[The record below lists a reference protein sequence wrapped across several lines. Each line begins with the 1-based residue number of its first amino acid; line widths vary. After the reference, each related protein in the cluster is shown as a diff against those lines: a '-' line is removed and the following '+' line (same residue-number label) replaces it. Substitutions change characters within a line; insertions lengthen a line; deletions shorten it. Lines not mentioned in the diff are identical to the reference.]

1 MINFKI
7 AQSPEKINSLGGLP
21 LIGALLNKS
30 GLLNFKTKS
39 DNRSDRILD
48 SDIVTSYCGLL
59 AQGKTDY
66 EEINNFI
73 GNCFFA
79 DSLSIKKVP
88 SAESLRQR
96 LDEMGKDDFI
106 KSRVSDFTNR
116 FLKSVKP
123 TTIKILSGRYTPL
136 DIDGTPFDNSRTK
149 KECVSRTYKGHDGF
163 LAMNTFLGT
172 EGYMVHSDL
181 YPGSQHCQKGFPN
194 FLKTSIENSRNII
207 SKKRKLLV
215 RLDSGHDAADTIEE
229 LKKHKK
235 CSYIIKRNLR
245 KEKKEW
251 WLDLA
256 KSVGT
261 IVSKKEGYKRYT
273 GFVSH
278 IIPGNRDGMDSVDIA
293 FSVSVTSIDKNGQ
306 ETCFPEIK
314 VETYWTNLP
323 ETPEVIFDLYHAHGT
338 SEQFHSEI
346 KTDMDFE
353 RLPSGKFS
361 TNKFLFQLAMLV
373 YNTLRCIG
381 VDMLEFV
388 EDMPMKIKVQRRRIK
403 SVLQDIIYSAC
414 KYVSTGNAKIIKF
427 GIENRWWKIID
438 KLYLKYS

>member
-1 MINFKI
+1 MTKFKI
-7 AQSPEKINSLGGLP
+7 AQSQEKINSLGGLP
-21 LIGALLNKS
+21 LIGSLLNRS
-30 GLLNFKTKS
+30 GLLNFKTKA

-48 SDIVTSYCGLL
+48 SDILTSYCGLL
-59 AQGKTDY
+59 AQGKTEY
-66 EEINNFI
+66 EEINNFR
-73 GNCFFA
+73 GNRFFA
-79 DSLSIKKVP
+79 DSLSIENIP
-88 SAESLRQR
+88 STESLRQR
-96 LDEMGKDDFI
+96 LDKIGED
-106 KSRVSDFTNR
+106 N
-116 FLKSVKP
+116 FLKSKVPNFTNKFLKNIKP
-123 TTIKILSGRYTPL
+123 TTIKILSGRYVPI

-149 KECVSRTYKGHDGF
+149 KECVSRTYKGYDGF

-181 YPGSQHCQKGFPN
+181 YPGSQHCQKGFSK

-207 SKKRKLLV
+207 SKKRKILV
-215 RLDSGHDAADTIEE
+215 RLDSGHDAAETIEE
-229 LKKHKK
+229 LNKHKK

-261 IVSKKEGYKRYT
+261 LVRKKEGYKRYT
-273 GFVSH
+273 GYVSH
-278 IIPGNRDGMDSVDIA
+278 LIPGNKEGMDSVDIA
-293 FSVSVTSIDKNGQ
+293 FSVSVSSIDKNGQ
-306 ETCFPEIK
+306 ISCFPEIK

-346 KTDMDFE
+346 KTDMNFE

-361 TNKFLFQLAMLV
+361 TNKILFQLAMLV

-388 EDMPMKIKVQRRRIK
+388 EEMPIKLNVKRRRIK
-403 SVLQDIIYSAC
+403 SVLQDIIYGAC
-414 KYVSTGNAKIIKF
+414 KYVSTGNVKIIKF

-438 KLYLKYS
+438 KLYRKYS